1 MANSL
6 IELYG
11 GGMAGK
17 SNNYQ
22 LGGRIA
28 SAKRRRDYQGE
39 MRDLRKKAEEAAK
52 RQRRASGWGNVL
64 STVGG
69 IAGSFIPIPGVGT
82 ALGASLGTALGA
94 GLGRLAGESTYKG
107 VNVGGGKYAQETRG
121 DVQRGS
127 DDYQRSMGER
137 ALAQGLK
144 SGLTKFVTAGG
155 GDYLKAK
162 FIPAEAM
169 PVDTQAIEAAKS
181 AYAETTPLDI
191 TSPRV
196 AAFFDPNSIAAQQT
210 AAKEA
215 TKQWAQG
222 VRAQGL
228 ADNPWLN
235 ETVDE
240 FWSQVPYDET
250 SQTTGIG
257 GYLQQL
263 APSEGFSTNFGFRG
277 GGLIG
282 MTMPQYENGGI
293 VKERYDA
300 MNRPTSFSN
309 QANPAGGFGV
319 NLDWSHIWNNP
330 NVWAG
335 AGRSGG
341 VGGVGGVSG
350 VGGGPS
356 APYTPGYGTATDT
369 TGALRQMGMAGVA
382 LDPRLQQYM
391 GDLPDFQMGYAQQIG
406 DIYTGARQAAR
417 GMRGQQMQAAG
428 QRGFAG
434 SGIGQRESQQAVG
447 DLRTDVARQRR
458 GVVEGYQADLLSA
471 IGDIEQKGEF
481 EFGTSPEAL
490 GARAKNVMSSFKNTL
505 AQQGITLPQA
515 PQSTTPSTPEEQEM
529 SDYYDRMY
537 G

>member
-22 LGGRIA
+22 LGGRVA
-28 SAKRRRDYQGE
+28 GAKRRRDYQGE
-39 MRDLRKKAEEAAK
+39 MRELRKKQEEAN
-52 RQRRASGWGNVL
+52 RRKKKSGMLGTL
-64 STVGG
+64 GS
-69 IAGSFIPIPGVGT
+69 IAGGTIGFMLGGPG
-82 ALGASLGTALGA
+82 GAAIGA
-94 GLGRLAGESTYKG
+94 GLGRGAGESSYAREDYS
-107 VNVGGGKYAQETRG
+107 GGKYAQETRG
-121 DVQRGS
+121 DLRQAE
-127 DDYQRSMGER
+127 DDYRSAIGEKMVVD
-137 ALAQGLK
+137 AAKAYFMPGMYEKGAGWLKGLG
-144 SGLTKFVTAGG
+144 SGGESAIGAGTG
-155 GDYLKAK
+155 LYSASPAPGTIGVENVLDMPSAG
-162 FIPAEAM
+162 IPTEAPTIASGFGQSANPFGLDVDIPNFPEVATTSFTPP
-169 PVDTQAIEAAKS
+169 PVDLSFGDAFRQAAGQGGVGSTFDWRGNPYVVE
-181 AYAETTPLDI
+181 YA
-191 TSPRV
+191 
-196 AAFFDPNSIAAQQT
+196 
-210 AAKEA
+210 
-215 TKQWAQG
+215 G
-222 VRAQGL
+222 
-228 ADNPWLN
+228 
-235 ETVDE
+235 
-240 FWSQVPYDET
+240 
-250 SQTTGIG
+250 
-257 GYLQQL
+257 
-263 APSEGFSTNFGFRG
+263 RG

-300 MNRPTSFSN
+300 MNRPTFFGN
-309 QANPAGGFGV
+309 QANPTGE
-319 NLDWSHIWNNP
+319 IRNP
-330 NVWAG
+330 YAQTTQPQNPYAPP
-335 AGRSGG
+335 A
-341 VGGVGGVSG
+341 
-350 VGGGPS
+350 PIP

-369 TGALRQMGMAGVA
+369 TGALMQMGMTGVA

-391 GDLPDFQMGYAQQIG
+391 GDLPDFQMGYAQQVG

-417 GMRGQQMQAAG
+417 GMRGQASIAAG

-434 SGIGQRESQQAVG
+434 SGIGQRQSQQAFG
-447 DLRTDVARQRR
+447 DLRTDVARKRR

>member
-28 SAKRRRDYQGE
+28 GAKRRRGYQGE
-39 MRDLRKKAEEAAK
+39 MRELRKKQEEAAK
-52 RQRRASGWGNVL
+52 RQRRASGLGNVL

-107 VNVGGGKYAQETRG
+107 VDVGGGKYAQETRG
-121 DVQRGS
+121 DVQRAS

-137 ALAQGLK
+137 ALAQGIK
-144 SGLTKFVTAGG
+144 SGVMKFATAGG

-162 FIPAEAM
+162 FNPAEAM
-169 PVDTQAIEAAKS
+169 PVDTQAIDAAKS

-191 TSPRV
+191 TSPQV
-196 AAFFDPNSIAAQQT
+196 TALFDPDSIAAQQT
-210 AAKEA
+210 AAGEA
-215 TKQWAQG
+215 AKQWAQG
-222 VRAQGL
+222 VHAQGL

-250 SQTTGIG
+250 SQATGIRD
-257 GYLQQL
+257 YLQQF
-263 APSEGFSTNFGFRG
+263 APSEGFSTFRG

-282 MTMPQYENGGI
+282 MTVPQYGNGGPM
-293 VKERYDA
+293 ERGFGYNSPIGNTDDSA
-300 MNRPTSFSN
+300 QQGWFGNDPNVRN
-309 QANPAGGFGV
+309 QLNQLNQSGWSGV
-319 NLDWSHIWNNP
+319 NLDMSNIFNNP
-330 NVWAG
+330 YVWAG
-335 AGRSGG
+335 AGRSGK
-341 VGGVGGVSG
+341 VGGVGGA
-350 VGGGPS
+350 GGGPS
-356 APYTPGYGTATDT
+356 APYTPGYGTATNV
-369 TGALRQMGMAGVA
+369 TGALTQMGMGDIAN
-382 LDPRLQQYM
+382 DPRFAQYAD
-391 GDLPDFQMGYAQQIG
+391 DLPDFQMGYAQQVG
-406 DIYTGARQAAR
+406 DIYTGAQQAAR
-417 GMRGQQMQAAG
+417 GMRGQQRQAAG
-428 QRGFAG
+428 QRGFSG
-434 SGIGQRESQQAVG
+434 SGIGQRQSQQAFG

-481 EFGTSPEAL
+481 EFTGTPSESLKQQMTVEELMATGLTANEAQD
-490 GARAKNVMSSFKNTL
+490 AFY
-505 AQQGITLPQA
+505 AQQTSRDFG
-515 PQSTTPSTPEEQEM
+515 
-529 SDYYDRMY
+529 
-537 G
+537 

>member
-162 FIPAEAM
+162 FTPAEAM

-300 MNRPTSFSN
+300 MNRPTFFGN
-309 QANPAGGFGV
+309 QANPTGE
-319 NLDWSHIWNNP
+319 IRNP
-330 NVWAG
+330 YAQTTQPQNPYAPP
-335 AGRSGG
+335 A
-341 VGGVGGVSG
+341 
-350 VGGGPS
+350 PIP

-369 TGALRQMGMAGVA
+369 TGALMQMGMTGVA

-391 GDLPDFQMGYAQQIG
+391 GDLPDFQMGYAQQVG

-417 GMRGQQMQAAG
+417 GMRGQASIAAG

-434 SGIGQRESQQAVG
+434 SGIGQRQSQQAFG
-447 DLRTDVARQRR
+447 DLRTDVARKRR

-481 EFGTSPEAL
+481 EFGTSPEAM
-490 GARAKNVMSSFKNTL
+490 GARVKDVVNRMQNTL
-505 AQQGITLPQA
+505 AQQGITPPQA

>member
-28 SAKRRRDYQGE
+28 SAKRSRDYQGE
-39 MRDLRKKAEEAAK
+39 MRELRRKAEEAAK
-52 RQRRASGWGNVL
+52 RQRRASGLGNVL

-107 VNVGGGKYAQETRG
+107 VDVGGGKYAQETRG

-144 SGLTKFVTAGG
+144 SGVMKFATAGG

-162 FIPAEAM
+162 FNPAEAM
-169 PVDTQAIEAAKS
+169 PVDTQAIDAAKS

-191 TSPRV
+191 TSPQV
-196 AAFFDPNSIAAQQT
+196 TALFDPNSIAAQQT

-250 SQTTGIG
+250 SQATGIG

-282 MTMPQYENGGI
+282 MTVPQYGNGGPM
-293 VKERYDA
+293 ERGFGYNSPIGNTDDSA
-300 MNRPTSFSN
+300 QQAWFGNNPNVRN
-309 QANPAGGFGV
+309 QLNQLNQSGWSGV
-319 NLDWSHIWNNP
+319 NLDMSNIWNNP

-341 VGGVGGVSG
+341 AGGAGA

-356 APYTPGYGTATDT
+356 APYTPGYGTATNA
-369 TGALRQMGMAGVA
+369 TGALAQMGMGDIVN
-382 LDPRLQQYM
+382 DPRFAQYA
-391 GDLPDFQMGYAQQIG
+391 GDLPDFQMGYAQQVG
-406 DIYTGARQAAR
+406 DIYTGAQQAAR
-417 GMRGQQMQAAG
+417 GMRGQQRQAAG
-428 QRGFAG
+428 QRGFSG
-434 SGIGQRESQQAVG
+434 SGIGQRQSQQAFG

-458 GVVEGYQADLLSA
+458 GVVEGYQADVLSG
-471 IGDIEQKGEF
+471 IRDIEQKGEF
-481 EFGTSPEAL
+481 EFGTQQSQLNPQQAREASQKVKQML
-490 GARAKNVMSSFKNTL
+490 QN
-505 AQQGITLPQA
+505 IQA
-515 PQSTTPSTPEEQEM
+515 MTGTT
-529 SDYYDRMY
+529 